1 MYAACILRLYL
12 TLLVVMILLDYVC
25 FFSAGVYIMSA
36 VANTFENVK
45 AVILSAHKNTTSTD
59 KVSFYNSWAE
69 NYDQVR

>member
-1 MYAACILRLYL
+1 
-12 TLLVVMILLDYVC
+12 
-25 FFSAGVYIMSA
+25 MSS